1 MNRSLTRPLALLLS
15 TLGTALAADPVSFN
29 VATGSP
35 TGTYSAMFKNIGRIC
50 AQNAYLKERG
60 TGGSLDNIDLLMNNE
75 VSLAFVQSDV
85 LKAREQIDQD
95 PRVANIKAL
104 LPLYN
109 EEVHLFAK
117 PPVTSKSFLGKT
129 TVTGVQ
135 AFGDLKGKRVAAW
148 GGSVITA
155 KVLSAKLAV
164 PFSIVPVKD
173 QPAAFAA
180 LNAGQVDAVL
190 AVIGQPAAWVKALSG
205 VRLVPVPFSAPLDGI
220 YTSARLL
227 YPNLSV
233 SGVPTVAVQS
243 VLVTRD
249 FKTPER
255 KERLLAYQKCAVGKL
270 VNLQEDEGMHPKW
283 QEVTFK
289 TWPWPEYK

>member
-1 MNRSLTRPLALLLS
+1 MTRVLSLFLLS
-15 TLGTALAADPVSFN
+15 TLGLAQAADPVSFN

-35 TGTYSAMFKNIGRIC
+35 TGTYSVMFKNIGLIC
-50 AQNAYLKERG
+50 AQSAYLKERG
-60 TGGSLDNIDLLMNNE
+60 TGGSLDNIDLLMTNQ

-85 LKAREQIDQD
+85 LKARQQIDQD
-95 PRVANIKAL
+95 PRMANIKAL

-109 EEVHLFAK
+109 EEIHVFAK
-117 PPVTSKSFLGKT
+117 PPVTSKSILGKV
-129 TVTGVQ
+129 TVKGVQ
-135 AFGDLKGKRVAAW
+135 AFTDLKDKRVAAW
-148 GGSVITA
+148 GGSIITA
-155 KVLSAKLAV
+155 KVLSAKLAL
-164 PFSIVPVKD
+164 PYSIVSVKD

-190 AVIGQPAAWVKALSG
+190 AVVGQPAAWVKGLSG
-205 VRLVPVPFSAPLDGI
+205 VNLIPLPFSPPLEGI
-220 YTSARLL
+220 YTGAKLL

-249 FKTPER
+249 FKTPD
-255 KERLLAYQKCAVGKL
+255 KKDRLLAYKKCAIGKL
-270 VNLQEDEGMHPKW
+270 INLQEDEGMHPKW

-289 TWPWPEYK
+289 TWPWEEYK